1 MGDILSQSE
10 IDSLLNALT
19 SGNVEEIEMATA
31 EIEVQD
37 VKLYDFANPSKFSK
51 EQLRTLEIIFDNY
64 SRLLTSFLT
73 GYLRTNVR
81 AEVVN
86 AEQITYNNFTNSLTN
101 PTILG
106 IVDFEPFKGSII
118 LELSTNIGYAI
129 IDRILGGPGYPM
141 TEIRDLSDIE
151 KVLLERVFVQML
163 RLMPEPWENVVH
175 ISPQL
180 DKLETNIQFAQVL
193 PPNELTALITINIKI
208 GGVQGFFNFCIPY
221 VVIEPIAQLI
231 NTANWF
237 GSKKNKEDEDKEIY
251 ARQVEG
257 KLEKAKIDVSA
268 IIGNTRISVGDF
280 VSLAEGD
287 IIMLDSFVN
296 SELSVKVGDLLKFK
310 AKPGVSRGRNSIQI
324 TSFIG
329 RRE

>member
-1 MGDILSQSE
+1 VGDILSQSE
-10 IDSLLNALT
+10 IDSLLSALT
-19 SGNVEEIEMATA
+19 SGNADELELTKESDVQ
-31 EIEVQD
+31 EV
-37 VKLYDFANPSKFSK
+37 KPYDFANPSKFSK
-51 EQLRTLEIIFDNY
+51 EQLRTFEIIFDNY

-73 GYLRTNVR
+73 GYLRTNVQ
-81 AEVVN
+81 AEIVN
-86 AEQITYNNFTNSLTN
+86 SEQITYNNFTNSLTN

-163 RLMPEPWENVVH
+163 KLMPESWENVVH
-175 ISPQL
+175 ISPKL

-193 PPNELTALITINIKI
+193 PPNELTALITVDMKI
-208 GGVQGFFNFCIPY
+208 GGVQGFFNICIPY

-237 GSKKNKEDEDKEIY
+237 GSKKDKEDDDKEIY
-251 ARQVEG
+251 AKQVED
-257 KLEKAKIDVSA
+257 KLEIAQIDVSA
-268 IIGNTRISVGDF
+268 IIGNTKISVGEF
-280 VSLAEGD
+280 VNLAEGD

-296 SELSVKVGDLLKFK
+296 SELSVKVGNLLKFK
-310 AKPGVSRGRNSIQI
+310 AKPGVSRGRNAIQI